1 MAGSLNGKRDRASQ
15 SAGGVASLLPKII
28 SLARNFRCATNHFDC
43 AARALLHNWRTAREL
58 QMLTI
63 IVGFLIVV
71 SIGVLVAHA
80 IDAFR
85 SDSHPTNS
93 ASPGQNAPADFP
105 ESLARDRALLWQGD
119 MHSDCWLIGTGER
132 LLNFG
137 ISRRLL

>member
-1 MAGSLNGKRDRASQ
+1 MED
-15 SAGGVASLLPKII
+15 SAG
-28 SLARNFRCATNHFDC
+28 T
-43 AARALLHNWRTAREL
+43 

-63 IVGFLIVV
+63 IIGVLIVV

-85 SDSHPTNS
+85 SDKHPNEQRL
-93 ASPGQNAPADFP
+93 PRPKAPADFP

-119 MHSDCWLIGTGER
+119 MHSDCWLIGTGGR

-137 ISRRLL
+137 ISRCLL